1 MPFFADMSTFCFFAG
16 IAILTW
22 VFLRKTY
29 RRRKKTSA
37 PHPRTPSTPS
47 FTQPLID
54 APREVARWQVEM
66 HQLAR
71 DLKAEVETKI
81 GLLQQTAIM
90 ARREA
95 DRLEKLLADAE
106 AERHRVA

>member
-1 MPFFADMSTFCFFAG
+1 MPFFADMSTFCLFAG

-29 RRRKKTSA
+29 RRRRKIAAPLPLNPSIPSSA
-37 PHPRTPSTPS
+37 
-47 FTQPLID
+47 QPLID
-54 APREVARWQVEM
+54 APRELARWQVEM

-81 GLLQQTAIM
+81 GLLRHTAIM
-90 ARREA
+90 ARCEA
-95 DRLEKLLADAE
+95 DRLEKLLAE
-106 AERHRVA
+106 TERQRAT